1 MTGKLLFAALEA
13 SALEPGPYMHVGD
26 RVGVDDDG
34 NEIPATG
41 YGAVTLDSMFDLD
54 EAARLLTEWLAKGER

>member
-13 SALEPGPYMHVGD
+13 AALEPGPYMHVGD
-26 RVGVDDDG
+26 TVGIADDG
-34 NEIPATG
+34 DPIPATG

-54 EAARLLTEWLAKGER
+54 EAARLLTEWVAKGER